1 MKTLG
6 RIKLNKLNREELDKR
21 EMKSLVG
28 GTQDCGCGC
37 NYEGYNGSSIQA
49 NLEANVKGGKPYS
62 GGGNLLCTSVDSNGN
77 AHYVAA
83 F

>member
-37 NYEGYNGSSIQA
+37 NYENYQGSSTQDNRDA
-49 NLEANVKGGKPYS
+49 NIRGGKPYS
-62 GGGNLLCTSVDSNGN
+62 GGGNLVCTTVAPNGDYL
-77 AHYVAA
+77 YVEA